1 MKISD
6 FVLIPLE
13 FKISISTKINET
25 NTSIETYSQ
34 ETYNFCHS
42 SNMLNIRS
50 HGFVEV
56 VAQRCSVKNVF
67 LEIRKTPVPKFIS

>member
-1 MKISD
+1 M
-6 FVLIPLE
+6 
-13 FKISISTKINET
+13 ET
-25 NTSIETYSQ
+25 YSQEIYSQ